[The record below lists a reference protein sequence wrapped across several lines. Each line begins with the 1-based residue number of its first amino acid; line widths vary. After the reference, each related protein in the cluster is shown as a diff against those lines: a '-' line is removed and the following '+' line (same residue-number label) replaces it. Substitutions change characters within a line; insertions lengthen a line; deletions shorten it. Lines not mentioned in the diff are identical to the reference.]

1 MGFPT
6 EMFPVLF
13 AIGRM
18 PGWLAQWEEGHNDPE
33 QRIARPRQLYV
44 GHHERHVPLAAERG

>member
-1 MGFPT
+1 
-6 EMFPVLF
+6 MFPVLF

-18 PGWLAQWEEGHNDPE
+18 PGWLAQWEEGLNDPE

-44 GHHERHVPLAAERG
+44 GHHERHVPPAAERG